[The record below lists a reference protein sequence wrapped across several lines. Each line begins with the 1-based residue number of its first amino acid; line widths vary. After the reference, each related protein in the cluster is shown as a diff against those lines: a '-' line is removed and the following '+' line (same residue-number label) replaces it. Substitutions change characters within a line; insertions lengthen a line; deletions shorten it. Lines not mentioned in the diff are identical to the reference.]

1 MPPRSLLTIRI
12 MSRQHGTK
20 QIRKFIAEIERL
32 GFRVENLNNKFRITP
47 PKHLGTRVYFTH
59 GTKKA
64 IKPLCADFRK
74 IYGVELNWQDFI

>member
-1 MPPRSLLTIRI
+1 